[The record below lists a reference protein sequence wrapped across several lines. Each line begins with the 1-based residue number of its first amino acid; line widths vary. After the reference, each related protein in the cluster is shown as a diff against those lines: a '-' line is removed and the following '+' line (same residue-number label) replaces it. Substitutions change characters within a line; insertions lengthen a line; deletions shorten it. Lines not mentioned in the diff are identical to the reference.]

1 MADLAPID
9 GTGLEV
15 VSPNGSR
22 RYIHITAYPYF
33 VGRGFETG
41 NHLQLDDPRI
51 SRECLTI
58 FRDGD
63 RYCLKDRGHR
73 YGIFVNG
80 KKMDRCVLEDGDV
93 ISFGID
99 DSYEIIFRAPDA
111 DTTIQTWLDEFD
123 GIANSDAAPS
133 RLRKLNL
140 LLEATALLHSQLPVD
155 TVLGTMLDHAIAI
168 TDADRGL
175 LLQADAS
182 GSLPVRLARGAGGT
196 RLSPER
202 LIPSQTALRLA
213 LERQTSVITE
223 DLTFSDID
231 FANAESVREQQLR
244 AIVAIPLYSVP
255 RASSDATSIIKSGL
269 FLGVLYLDSRRPAAF
284 SKLDRQ
290 IINALATEAASIL
303 DNARLVDRDRERQRL
318 EQELNIARDIQ
329 QALLPNRFRHFP
341 DLTVTGFN
349 SPCLA
354 VGGDY
359 FDVFPISDERTA
371 FLIADVSGKGLGAA
385 LLTTML
391 QGALTGMTDGVDPA
405 SVFFLINRFLCEH
418 AEVARYATIFFGIL
432 DRHGR
437 LDFINAGHPLPIL
450 LRGADVSEPFIQGA
464 CPVGLLP
471 DTHYATS
478 RGELNPGD
486 TLILYSDGVTEAM
499 DPDEQMYGVSR
510 LRGVLAGQQAA
521 TLERI
526 EKTILESVRKFTRG
540 ASQRDD
546 ITLLLI
552 RYRGAAQG
560 TAP

>member
-9 GTGLEV
+9 GIGLEV

-41 NHLQLDDPRI
+41 NQLQLDDPRI

-63 RYCLKDRGHR
+63 RCCLKDRGHR

-111 DTTIQTWLDEFD
+111 DTTIKTWLDEFD

-175 LLQADAS
+175 LLQADPS
-182 GSLPVRLARGAGGT
+182 GALPVRLARGAGGT

-223 DLTFSDID
+223 DLAFSDID

-244 AIVAIPLYSVP
+244 AIVAIPLYSMP
-255 RASSDATSIIKSGL
+255 RASSDATSMIKSGL

-329 QALLPNRFRHFP
+329 QALLPNRLRHFP
-341 DLTVTGFN
+341 DLTVAGFN

-359 FDVFPISDERTA
+359 FDVFPISEERTA

-432 DRHGR
+432 DRRGR

-450 LRGADVSEPFIQGA
+450 LRGADVTEPFLQGA

-521 TLERI
+521 PLERI

-540 ASQRDD
+540 AGQRDD

-552 RYRGAAQG
+552 RYRGAAEG